1 MDHPG
6 GHTTEEIKDKISDMT
21 QPVFDVIP
29 EDIKE
34 PHIHDDME
42 EPPVKKHGGQER
54 NILAETCKVSSNFW
68 IGVSE
73 GDDSIK
79 IKDFIQTGTLS
90 EFP

>member
-6 GHTTEEIKDKISDMT
+6 GQTTEEIEDEISKVA
-21 QPVFDVIP
+21 QPVFNVIS

-34 PHIHDDME
+34 PHIHDNME
-42 EPPVKKHGGQER
+42 KPSVEKHGGQER
-54 NILAETCKVSSNFW
+54 EILAESRKITSNFW

-73 GDDSIK
+73 GNDPID

-90 EFP
+90 ELP